1 VTPWGAVQM
10 AAWDWRANFFPVG
23 IAHSISRQPAE
34 LAALLIRRRPRAA
47 GAPGRDAEGRMRREN
62 FALDADD

>member
-34 LAALLIRRRPRAA
+34 LAALLIRGGHARPARLDEM
-47 GAPGRDAEGRMRREN
+47 PRDE
-62 FALDADD
+62 